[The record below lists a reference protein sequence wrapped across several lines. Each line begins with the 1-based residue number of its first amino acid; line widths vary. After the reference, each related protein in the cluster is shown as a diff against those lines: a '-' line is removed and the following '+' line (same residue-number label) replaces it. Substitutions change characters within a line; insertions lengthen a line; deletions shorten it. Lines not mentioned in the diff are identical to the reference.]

1 MGLDGEDAGME
12 GDRGEGGDGGD
23 GGGGE
28 DAEPEP
34 GPGPDPDPEPDP
46 ELDDESDHQ
55 NMSSRFLLT
64 LVRVISTTST
74 ATTTP
79 LAPLA
84 PLPASTTSAISSTA
98 LVEDVALLLAFAVAS
113 FVATVSS
120 EKSHL
125 SIIFNVDICLVGGDL
140 VGFDCNL
147 LLGKT
152 IVVNCGYNFFV
163 RLRHM
168 LIFQLISKDFLSP

>member
-1 MGLDGEDAGME
+1 MT
-12 GDRGEGGDGGD
+12 
-23 GGGGE
+23 
-28 DAEPEP
+28 
-34 GPGPDPDPEPDP
+34 
-46 ELDDESDHQ
+46 
-55 NMSSRFLLT
+55 T

-113 FVATVSS
+113 LVAVSS

-125 SIIFNVDICLVGGDL
+125 VITFNVVS
-140 VGFDCNL
+140 FDDND

-152 IVVNCGYNFFV
+152 IVVNCGYNRNEGEQTNNDANRTTYSHFDFTCAKWMP
-163 RLRHM
+163 LGLM
-168 LIFQLISKDFLSP
+168 L